1 MRSVPFKVVCLLGL
15 NDGDY
20 PRQVV
25 PVGFDLMRIGKA
37 RRGDRSRRLDDR
49 YLFLEAILSARK
61 RLYLSFQ
68 GYSAKDNSERSPSIL
83 LSELLEY
90 TEQTF
95 CLAGDDVLPVKDCA
109 ENLLQHLYHEH
120 ALQPFN
126 PVYFTPDR
134 TTGIANS
141 FQTHWLA
148 LAQQLSVGT
157 FHADKEVD
165 FCSAPLKVLP
175 EHSQTSAVE
184 LDELLAFFSNPAK
197 AFFTQRWQT
206 RLTRIYEAQSDDEPF
221 ELDALARYI
230 LNERFVVTQQEDWT
244 TRLRA
249 EGKLPTGNI
258 ADISLQP
265 VYKQSQALLD
275 AIVEVIGGP
284 LLSLIH
290 I

>member
-1 MRSVPFKVVCLLGL
+1 MTLHGHQFEGDIVHDVFLAELEQSLSSKGVGQRFLAGYVNFCTLMPMRSVPFKVVCLLGL

-148 LAQQLSVGT
+148 LA
-157 FHADKEVD
+157 
-165 FCSAPLKVLP
+165 
-175 EHSQTSAVE
+175 
-184 LDELLAFFSNPAK
+184 
-197 AFFTQRWQT
+197 
-206 RLTRIYEAQSDDEPF
+206 
-221 ELDALARYI
+221 
-230 LNERFVVTQQEDWT
+230 
-244 TRLRA
+244 
-249 EGKLPTGNI
+249 
-258 ADISLQP
+258 
-265 VYKQSQALLD
+265 
-275 AIVEVIGGP
+275 
-284 LLSLIH
+284 LSLIH